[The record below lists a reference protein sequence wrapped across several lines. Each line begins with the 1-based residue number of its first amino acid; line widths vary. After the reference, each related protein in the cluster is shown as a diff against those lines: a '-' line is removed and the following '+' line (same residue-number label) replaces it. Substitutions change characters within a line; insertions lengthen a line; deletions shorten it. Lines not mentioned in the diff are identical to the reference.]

1 MRGLSTNERIIVS
14 VLRSAGRITIETTTE
29 DGGII
34 RVAVTDRE
42 ELDFLYRKFSYLAGK
57 EPQDSQRFSYYV
69 GIADTLRTILKLFN
83 TR

>member
-1 MRGLSTNERIIVS
+1 MIEPCIIEKFALLSEKRIA
-14 VLRSAGRITIETTTE
+14 L
-29 DGGII
+29 
-34 RVAVTDRE
+34 DRE
-42 ELDFLYRKFSYLAGK
+42 EIAFLYRKFSYLAGK